1 MGKRAFDIVFSI
13 LAIIVALPLGAIVA
27 VFLWLMQGTVIFR
40 QVRPGLHGKPFV
52 LFKFCSMTNARNDRG
67 ELLPDRLRLTRAGK
81 LLRSL
86 SLDELPQF
94 WNVLR
99 GDMSLVGPRPL
110 LMEYLERYSPE
121 QSRRHAVKPGITGW
135 AQVNGRNSLSWSDRL
150 EMDVWYVD
158 HLSARLDLTI
168 LFKTIGRVIG
178 RSGISNKRHVTMP
191 EFTGSS
197 RPAERPGEPLPSSE
211 DLSVLPLSQAGPQA
225 RGASKQDPLGRRIS

>member
-99 GDMSLVGPRPL
+99 GDMSLVGPRP
-110 LMEYLERYSPE
+110 ERPYFTE
-121 QSRRHAVKPGITGW
+121 QLARLIPRYDERTHVRPGITGW
-135 AQVNGRNSLSWSDRL
+135 AQVRCP
-150 EMDVWYVD
+150 Y
-158 HLSARLDLTI
+158 
-168 LFKTIGRVIG
+168 
-178 RSGISNKRHVTMP
+178 
-191 EFTGSS
+191 
-197 RPAERPGEPLPSSE
+197 
-211 DLSVLPLSQAGPQA
+211 
-225 RGASKQDPLGRRIS
+225 GASVEDARTKLAYDLHYLAHRSLLFDLRILAETVRIVIWRIGAR